1 VVFDSKHGYTADD
14 AFSSFNSKW
23 EPSWDLST
31 LNEDRVDKLE
41 HSLINLANEVRELA
55 CKLVT
60 IQINED
66 KKENGM
72 TELTAILGLDTDRF
86 YKDLSQIE
94 ENIESLTQLGIIKAE
109 DISMILNRVWGTI
122 PKYVTVK

>member
-1 VVFDSKHGYTADD
+1 LPYK
-14 AFSSFNSKW
+14 
-23 EPSWDLST
+23 
-31 LNEDRVDKLE
+31 
-41 HSLINLANEVRELA
+41 IN
-55 CKLVT
+55 K
-60 IQINED
+60 I
-66 KKENGM
+66 KESEM

>member
-1 VVFDSKHGYTADD
+1 
-14 AFSSFNSKW
+14 
-23 EPSWDLST
+23 
-31 LNEDRVDKLE
+31 
-41 HSLINLANEVRELA
+41 
-55 CKLVT
+55 
-60 IQINED
+60 
-66 KKENGM
+66 M